1 MCADI
6 SKYMFHGDSVG
17 THMLEKYPDILL
29 VVCVIDGNNKMLL
42 VAYTVVEIE
51 KREAHRR

>member
-1 MCADI
+1 
-6 SKYMFHGDSVG
+6 
-17 THMLEKYPDILL
+17 MLEKYPDILL

-42 VAYTVVEIE
+42 VAYAVVEIE